1 MKFLILV
8 FFFVPYL
15 TSGQL
20 STLLLETLKKNP
32 GLITTLQSNPELLK
46 SVLGGAARGPKPQV
60 DQCEPLRKQNKV
72 LKQMVLAVTGSD
84 PTSAA
89 ASDLFITEKLP
100 RNQRILDPTQALLQ
114 KVAAVQQ
121 QQPAEPSISLK
132 SILITP
138 SATWTTSMTTTSYVT
153 TVTHTETSEVPII
166 LRGQRVIHESFF
178 MIESAKLRLSSR
190 WRQEMHF
197 IGFKSPFLMSYFAFK
212 TSYQAGFSRCQ

>member
-1 MKFLILV
+1 MKLCVLI

-20 STLLLETLKKNP
+20 STLLLEALKKNP

-46 SVLGGAARGPKPQV
+46 SVLSSQQQSRQPK

-84 PTSAA
+84 PTVAA
-89 ASDLFITEKLP
+89 ESSDLFITEELP

-114 KVAAVQQ
+114 RVVD
-121 QQPAEPSISLK
+121 QPAGKPSISLK
-132 SILITP
+132 SKLITP

-166 LRGQRVIHESFF
+166 LRGSRVRFINFL
-178 MIESAKLRLSSR
+178 KL
-190 WRQEMHF
+190 
-197 IGFKSPFLMSYFAFK
+197 
-212 TSYQAGFSRCQ
+212 